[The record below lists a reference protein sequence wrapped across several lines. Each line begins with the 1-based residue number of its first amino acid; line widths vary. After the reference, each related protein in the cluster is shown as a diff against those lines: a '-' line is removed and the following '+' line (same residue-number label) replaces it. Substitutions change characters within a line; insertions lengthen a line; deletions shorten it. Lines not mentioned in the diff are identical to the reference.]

1 MEQPESR
8 SEDANVL
15 PPEADDTMGFSEWKL
30 FVEELRK
37 QWKSLWWTRIDDEE
51 RAEGIASEE
60 FPRLFTEKGTVI
72 VATKDYRPPSF
83 HEILTRHMPASI
95 ADQIN
100 PDPYI
105 GGLSKFIREMIL
117 GPRRV
122 SRREPLPKPSRP
134 ENGQRKHGG
143 RGWVHY
149 SLE

>member
-60 FPRLFTEKGTVI
+60 FPKLFTEKGTII
-72 VATKDYRPPSF
+72 VATKDYKAPSF
-83 HEILTRHMPASI
+83 HEILTRHMPESI

-100 PDPYI
+100 PGPYF
-105 GGLSKFIREMIL
+105 GGLGKFIREMIL
-117 GPRRV
+117 GSRRV
-122 SRREPLPKPSRP
+122 GRRELPPKPKRP

>member
-1 MEQPESR
+1 MEEPEPQ
-8 SEDANVL
+8 SEDASPLASEGDHAMDFN
-15 PPEADDTMGFSEWKL
+15 EWKML
-30 FVEELRK
+30 VDELKK
-37 QWKSLWWTRIDDEE
+37 QWKSLWWTRIDDEV

-72 VATKDYRPPSF
+72 VATKDYKAPSF
-83 HEILTRHMPASI
+83 HEILMKHMPGSI

-100 PDPYI
+100 PAPYV
-105 GGLSKFIREMIL
+105 GGLGKFIREMIL
-117 GPRRV
+117 GSRRV
-122 SRREPLPKPSRP
+122 SRREPPPKPSKP